1 MIGLVKSYRSY
12 GLPKVACQIVC
23 FSEAYMQ
30 LTGSSP
36 SVHRDVQSMGMSA
49 SLLSQTFCLLLRQLA
64 ETLDPL
70 WDKCSAPSLP
80 DTLHVS
86 EGEPKDLYDF
96 VWEELQ
102 DVWTWLFNCLD
113 VLQSQLSFG
122 SIVSKKVRHMAVYI
136 RSQ

>member
-1 MIGLVKSYRSY
+1 
-12 GLPKVACQIVC
+12 
-23 FSEAYMQ
+23 
-30 LTGSSP
+30 
-36 SVHRDVQSMGMSA
+36 MGMSA

-70 WDKCSAPSLP
+70 WDKCSAPSPP

-86 EGEPKDLYDF
+86 EGEPRELYDF

-122 SIVSKKVRHMAVYI
+122 SIVSKKVRNVVHGLVRLSRDSSVLVVWLGANT
-136 RSQ
+136 RD